1 MWYYHMIEELWFFEE
16 LSKFMELGGG
26 KVYSIINLQ
35 HCKRLIFLFH
45 ILSSLIKSAVCQT
58 WSIAKVEGKN

>member
-16 LSKFMELGGG
+16 VSNFMRLGG

-45 ILSSLIKSAVCQT
+45 ILSSTIKSAVYQT